1 MLESLN
7 DKDTNQTNFDV
18 GSISYVQKF
27 EKPCQAFKLNSF
39 KSFNVVFCSSFPKP
53 NFNSQIFLLQLIK
66 HSSA

>member
-18 GSISYVQKF
+18 GSISDVQKF

-39 KSFNVVFCSSFPKP
+39 KSFNVVFCSSIYTRYINICDQGK
-53 NFNSQIFLLQLIK
+53 
-66 HSSA
+66 